1 MSAIGVFGA
10 ARKCPDLM
18 AIFSHHLYFETF
30 LSTVPKFGILYF
42 FHDLTRNLCDPSRVL
57 PSVNSMKGAPGCTS
71 QTTRCLSMV
80 ALAHTVL
87 IAVLFALTFGQW
99 SMAGIC
105 RRYGLELE
113 AETSDAPK
121 DVEKGPLLAASDR
134 DEDERPDEELN
145 EKPSA

>member
-1 MSAIGVFGA
+1 MSQ
-10 ARKCPDLM
+10 RCPDLM

-57 PSVNSMKGAPGCTS
+57 PSVNTMKGGTGCAS
-71 QTTRCLSMV
+71 QTTRCLSMI

-87 IAVLFALTFGQW
+87 IGVLFALTFGQW

-105 RRYGLELE
+105 RKYGLELE
-113 AETSDAPK
+113 AEASDALK
-121 DVEKGPLLAASDR
+121 DMEKGPLVAEGDC
-134 DEDERPDEELN
+134 DEVEWPDKVVN
-145 EKPSA
+145 EKQSAGRQISP

>member
-1 MSAIGVFGA
+1 MSQ
-10 ARKCPDLM
+10 KCPDLM

-57 PSVNSMKGAPGCTS
+57 PSVDSIRGDTGCAY

-87 IAVLFALTFGQW
+87 IGVLFALTVGQW

-105 RRYGLELE
+105 RRYGHELE
-113 AETSDAPK
+113 DEALDAPK
-121 DVEKGPLLAASDR
+121 DVEKGPLGADSNC
-134 DEDERPDEELN
+134 DEPERQNEEVN
-145 EKPSA
+145 EKQSA